1 MKFLYRTEHNARAI
15 SAFWNKPLDKAE
27 WYSIKAATKDGD
39 SAEIFIHDVVGWPW
53 NDVNMLVRE
62 MAMMKDT
69 PILAR
74 INSPGGDFF
83 DGLNL
88 ANAFANHPAGV
99 TTRVESLAASVSSL
113 IAVSGKVVE
122 AYSNTL
128 LMIHNAWT
136 IAMVDEVEAFKV
148 GELLKKIDNNMI
160 ASYIAKTKTGK
171 KEMAQMMAD
180 ETWMTASE
188 AKDKGFIDTILVS
201 GKGVKAE
208 FDLSVFANLPDELR
222 IDANS
227 EPTIRD
233 LEKALRD
240 AGLSRNSAKAVLARG
255 LKAEAEEEI
264 VAPVIIPPQ
273 FEDNSD
279 SLAFIA
285 AIQSN
290 ISKLTSHIGG
300 N

>member
-39 SAEIFIHDVVGWPW
+39 PAEIFIHDVVGWPW

-99 TTRVESLAASVSSL
+99 TTRIESLAASVSSL
-113 IAVSGKVVE
+113 MAVSGKVVE

-148 GELLKKIDNNMI
+148 GELLKKIDTNMV
-160 ASYIAKTKTGK
+160 ASYTAKTKTGK

-208 FDLSVFANLPDELR
+208 FDLSVFANLPEQF
-222 IDANS
+222 NPES
-227 EPTIRD
+227 TTEPTIRD
-233 LEKALRD
+233 YEKALRE
-240 AGLSRNSAKAVLARG
+240 AGASRSEAKAILARG
-255 LKAEAEEEI
+255 MKAEAIDPIIEP
-264 VAPVIIPPQ
+264 VVIIPPQ
-273 FEDNSD
+273 IEDNT
-279 SLAFIA
+279 AFIA

-290 ISKLTSHIGG
+290 INKLTINSHIGG